1 MVVRSRMPSIQSA
14 TSALYRASQSQAP
27 RIPQPAPLMA
37 SDDSTPPEQVIERP
51 SLISPISPLGLL
63 NLHKRDAPAPRV
75 TKIGPL

>member
-1 MVVRSRMPSIQSA
+1 
-14 TSALYRASQSQAP
+14 
-27 RIPQPAPLMA
+27 MA
-37 SDDSTPPEQVIERP
+37 SDEGTPPEQAIERP